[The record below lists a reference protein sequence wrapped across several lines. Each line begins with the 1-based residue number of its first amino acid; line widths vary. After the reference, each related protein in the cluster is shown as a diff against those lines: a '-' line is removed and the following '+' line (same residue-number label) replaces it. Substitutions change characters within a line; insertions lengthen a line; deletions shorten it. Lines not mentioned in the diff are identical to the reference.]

1 MLYNDDYEEVNNSS
15 FLPVYKDIAKKKKI
29 SVAVF
34 LLIAISII
42 VIFNVIYTIVL
53 DKNSKETAQLA
64 QSLYENK
71 VEEEIVAKEEP
82 EEIVAVETKAN
93 MDERPLLASHDINL
107 IRSKFLPKQLE
118 NPQETI
124 KNLYFTEEKQVFLT
138 FDDGPTSNIT
148 PQILDILKNEGV
160 PATFFILGAR
170 AEQNPGLVKRAY
182 DEGHYIANHGYS
194 HSYKTIYAS
203 IETVWGEY
211 AHTEQVIRNCIG
223 IQEYNSFLFRFP
235 GGSSGGKYASIKSKA
250 KEYFESQKVATVN
263 WNALSGDAEG
273 AETREEQIEYIQN
286 TSTDN
291 TLIVLMHDA
300 SDKQVTADVLPEII
314 KYYRDQGYV
323 FKNFYEIF

>member
-15 FLPVYKDIAKKKKI
+15 FLPVYKDIAKTKKI
-29 SVAVF
+29 SIATF
-34 LLIAISII
+34 LLIVISII
-42 VIFNVIYTIVL
+42 VIFNVIYTITL
-53 DKNSKETAQLA
+53 DKNSKETAELA

-71 VEEEIVAKEEP
+71 VEEEIVVKEEP
-82 EEIVAVETKAN
+82 EEIVAVETKSN
-93 MDERPLLASHDINL
+93 IDERPLLASHDINL

-118 NPQETI
+118 MPQETI
-124 KNLYFTEEKQVFLT
+124 KNLYFSEEKQVFLT

-300 SDKQVTADVLPEII
+300 YDKQVTADVLPEII

>member
-1 MLYNDDYEEVNNSS
+1 M
-15 FLPVYKDIAKKKKI
+15 YKYIEKKKKI

-42 VIFNVIYTIVL
+42 VIFIVIYTIVL

-124 KNLYFTEEKQVFLT
+124 KNLYFSEEKQVFLT

>member
-124 KNLYFTEEKQVFLT
+124 KNLYFSEEKQVFLT